1 MMKSI
6 QTFFILW
13 VSLFI
18 LVGCAPKQY
27 AVNKS
32 CLIVLKTP
40 KIKFADV
47 GYLRRNADEVRAD
60 LFVAGQLVQS
70 IEISTLVCVDDG
82 CLSKSQFN
90 EDYLHASYPDDL
102 ILNVLLGRPIFNR
115 ASLQKTDGGFI
126 QNLKSA
132 EYNITYKV
140 EYDNIYFKDRQN
152 RFLIKI
158 SKTKG

>member
-1 MMKSI
+1 MKSI